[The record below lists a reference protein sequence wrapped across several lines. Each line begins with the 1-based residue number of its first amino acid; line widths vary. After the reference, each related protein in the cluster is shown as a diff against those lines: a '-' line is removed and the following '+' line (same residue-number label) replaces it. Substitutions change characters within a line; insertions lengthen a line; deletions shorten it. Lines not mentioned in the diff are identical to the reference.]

1 MSSPPQDT
9 VTVDLG
15 GRSVAVPQGGLYD
28 RYRMATDLDEVA
40 RDRRVSGVDF
50 FRRLPK
56 TEVDSPIGP
65 TLTPNFYYRIS
76 TARLTMLART
86 RTIRTRL
93 PSELAPLEVAPGIG
107 LVSVMFFRYDV
118 CDIDFY
124 TEAAVG
130 IAVKPARH
138 GGLGFFDLVT
148 ALKNEH
154 LDSYVLSLPVSSEI
168 AQVRGHDGYGFPKW
182 VTGLD
187 VDIDARRTTARVAN
201 DSGGADLSLASPTP
215 AQTSHPSGERVSS
228 LTSYTPING
237 AWHSTL
243 NQTNVLAAGT
253 VRLPRGIDLRLGQ
266 GRMSDDLRSLNP
278 TRTVQLDVMAEGQAA
293 LHMPVPTSVPMA
305 AATVAHQ
312 RIQGFTPPSRIAPDT
327 WAALLTGAQKVLK
340 TVGAR

>member
-1 MSSPPQDT
+1 MATPAPGT
-9 VTVDLG
+9 VSVDLG
-15 GRSVAVPQGGLYD
+15 GRAVTVPEGGLYD
-28 RYRMATDLDEVA
+28 RYRMATDLDAVA
-40 RDRRVSGVDF
+40 ADPRVSGVDF
-50 FRRLPK
+50 FRELPK

-86 RTIRTRL
+86 RAIRTRL
-93 PSELAPLEVAPGIG
+93 PGELAPLEVAPGLG

-154 LDSYVLSLPVSSEI
+154 LSSYVLSLPVSSEI

-187 VDIDARRTTARVAN
+187 VGIDAHRTAARVAN
-201 DSGGADLSLASPTP
+201 DTGGTDLAFAAATP
-215 AQTSHPSGERVSS
+215 AQTVRPSGERVSS
-228 LTSYTPING
+228 LTSYTTVGG

-243 NQTNVLAAGT
+243 NQTNVLAADT
-253 VRLPRGIDLRLGQ
+253 ARFPRGFELQVGQ
-266 GRMSDDLRSLNP
+266 GRMADDLRSLRP
-278 TRTVQLDVMAEGQAA
+278 TRAVQLDVVTEGQAA
-293 LHMPVPTSVPMA
+293 LHMPVPTSVP
-305 AATVAHQ
+305 
-312 RIQGFTPPSRIAPDT
+312 RR
-327 WAALLTGAQKVLK
+327 K
-340 TVGAR
+340 R